1 MQKYYKTITQENQ
14 YMDIKYI
21 TFNLSEIDKI
31 NFSKLMTT
39 SIETMRFSNNN
50 LGLIKFMGEIPPSVQ
65 SLETKSQEYTNSEIL
80 VLLEGE
86 EWIIYSEPI
95 SGTTDNFNN

>member
-1 MQKYYKTITQENQ
+1 
-14 YMDIKYI
+14 MDIKYI

-31 NFSKLMTT
+31 NFNELMTT

-50 LGLIKFMGEIPPSVQ
+50 LGLIKFTGEIPPSVQ

-86 EWIIYSEPI
+86 EWIIYIEPI
-95 SGTTDNFNN
+95 SGTTDNLNTQ

>member
-1 MQKYYKTITQENQ
+1 
-14 YMDIKYI
+14 MDIKYI

-31 NFSKLMTT
+31 NFNELMTT

-65 SLETKSQEYTNSEIL
+65 SLETKSQEYILSEIL
-80 VLLEGE
+80 ILLQGE
-86 EWIIYSEPI
+86 DWIVYADPI
-95 SGTTDNFNN
+95 SGTTT

>member
-1 MQKYYKTITQENQ
+1 
-14 YMDIKYI
+14 MDIKYI

-31 NFSKLMTT
+31 NFNELMTT

-50 LGLIKFMGEIPPSVQ
+50 LGLIKFMGEIPLSVQ

-80 VLLEGE
+80 ILMERE
-86 EWIIYSEPI
+86 EWIVSIESI